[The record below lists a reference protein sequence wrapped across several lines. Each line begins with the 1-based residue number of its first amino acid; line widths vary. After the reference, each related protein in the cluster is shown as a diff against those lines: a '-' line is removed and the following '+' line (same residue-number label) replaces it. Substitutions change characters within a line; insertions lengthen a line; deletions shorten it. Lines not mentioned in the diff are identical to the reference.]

1 MTRFLPAAALT
12 LALAAGVAHAAPLP
26 ADQAAAVDAGVQ
38 EVLKKTGVP
47 AASVAV
53 VRDGQIA
60 YVKAYG
66 TQRLEPNT
74 PARTDARYG
83 IGSISKQFTAAAI
96 LLLAEEGKLKLDD
109 PVGKY
114 VPNLTDGDK
123 ITIRQVLSH
132 TSGYRDYWPQDYVM
146 AEMMRPTT
154 PDYILNKW
162 ARVPLDFRPGDQWQ
176 YSNTGYTIAGLIIE
190 KVSGEPYMQFLQER
204 IFTPLHMTTATE
216 TDTKPLAASD
226 ARGYRRFALGPVRP
240 APKEGSGWLYAM
252 GGLAMTAEDLARWDV
267 SEIDQSLLKPE
278 SYKAQQTPV
287 ILNDGKDSG
296 YGLGVFLG
304 KAAGRR
310 MVSHGGEISGF
321 LAENRIYPDAR
332 TAVVVLTDADFGGAQ
347 TAIADRIAAVLFPTT
362 GQTPDA
368 EHTQA
373 ARALFDML
381 RQGRI
386 DRARFTENGN
396 AYFSEE
402 ALADFKSSL
411 SPLGEPT
418 AFTGRSFALRGG
430 MTSEVYSV
438 TYPDRKLTIVLR
450 AYPNG
455 KVEQFMVHPAD

>member
-1 MTRFLPAAALT
+1 MHRLIAPAVLAVTLAAAAT
-12 LALAAGVAHAAPLP
+12 AQAAPLP
-26 ADQAAAVDAGVQ
+26 PAQAAAVDRSVQ
-38 EVLKKTGVP
+38 EVLQKTGVP
-47 AASVAV
+47 AASIAV

-66 TQRLEPNT
+66 TQRLDPNT

-96 LLLAEEGKLKLDD
+96 LMLAEEGKLNLDD
-109 PVGKY
+109 PVGEY
-114 VPNLTDGDK
+114 VPNLTDGSK

-162 ARVPLDFRPGDQWQ
+162 ARVPLDFQPGDQWQ
-176 YSNTGYTIAGLIIE
+176 YSNTGYTIAGQIIE
-190 KVSGEPYMQFLQER
+190 KVSGEPYMQFVRER
-204 IFTPLHMTTATE
+204 IFTPLHMTSATE
-216 TDTKPLAASD
+216 TDTKPLSASD
-226 ARGYRRFALGPVRP
+226 ARGYMRFALGPVRA

-278 SYKAQQTPV
+278 SYKAQQTSIV
-287 ILNDGKDSG
+287 LNNGKDSG
-296 YGLGVFLG
+296 YGLGVFVAKPG
-304 KAAGRR
+304 GRR

-321 LAENRIYPDAR
+321 LAENRIYPDDK
-332 TAVVVLTDADFGGAQ
+332 TAIVVLTDADFGGAQ
-347 TAIADRIAAVLFPTT
+347 TAIADRISGVLFPDTDQA
-362 GQTPDA
+362 G
-368 EHTQA
+368 A

-381 RQGRI
+381 RKGEI
-386 DRARFTENGN
+386 DRSRFTENGN
-396 AYFSEE
+396 AYFSAQ

-418 AFTGRSFALRGG
+418 SFTRRAFAMRGG
-430 MTSEVYSV
+430 MTSEVYDV
-438 TYPDRKLTIVLR
+438 TYPTRKLRIVMR
-450 AYPNG
+450 AYPDG
-455 KVEQFMVHPAD
+455 KVEQFMVHPAE